1 MEVINIEEYQ
11 NEIIL
16 HFGSGKNSI
25 NAYTLASSIVSI
37 ADALKEANSVINP
50 GHEIEILVHS
60 FSEGS
65 FRVTVR
71 TVYKSIQNLFSAENL
86 KAITLGVLAAFVFE
100 HTLASDT
107 EVKVIVD
114 ETQVVIEQGDKKIIV
129 PRAVYDAQKELEKS
143 EKFRK
148 KIARTFETI
157 EKDTNI
163 TSFGLTNSPEM
174 KKPQIEIPRENFS
187 ILSVEAEPLE
197 EKKVNIEVADLQIKK
212 AILERS
218 KRKWEFVWR
227 GVKIS
232 APVLDDS
239 FYDDFFAHK
248 ITIAPGD
255 LLKGRLKIYQSLE
268 ADTGIYLNDNY
279 EVIEVYEHVPRLR
292 QSIID
297 LD

>member
-197 EKKVNIEVADLQIKK
+197 EKKVNIEIADLQIKK